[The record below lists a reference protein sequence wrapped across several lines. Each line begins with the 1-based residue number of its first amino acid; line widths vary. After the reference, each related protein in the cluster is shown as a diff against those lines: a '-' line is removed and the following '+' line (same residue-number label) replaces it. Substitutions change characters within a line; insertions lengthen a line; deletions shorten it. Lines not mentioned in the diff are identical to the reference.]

1 MLMVLSHF
9 EEGETN
15 LQRHP
20 QLLDLVRQNRW
31 LEELTIEMVS
41 YSGANFDET
50 FLHLRRLEKQWKT
63 PQFLL

>member
-31 LEELTIEMVS
+31 LEETKNKLLMS
-41 YSGANFDET
+41 YSCANFLMNH
-50 FLHLRRLEKQWKT
+50 F
-63 PQFLL
+63 

>member
-1 MLMVLSHF
+1 MELSHF

-31 LEELTIEMVS
+31 LEELRKQVLAVEMRMLTQS
-41 YSGANFDET
+41 
-50 FLHLRRLEKQWKT
+50 
-63 PQFLL
+63 